1 MITHNINMYGA
12 GQVEFVKLRFVPD
25 IDDLNIISF
34 LENGL
39 TIFPAQFVNHND
51 V

>member
-1 MITHNINMYGA
+1 
-12 GQVEFVKLRFVPD
+12 
-25 IDDLNIISF
+25 LNIISF